1 MNTQPPSSP
10 PAHAALDSVMGALQL
25 LAASGVSNAVL
36 GQALRE
42 VLASPLAAKGL
53 QAPEQAP
60 EQARERAGA
69 RADTATG
76 TASGAPGPRSSQEA
90 NSPVSA
96 AEREPQAPASP
107 DAATAG
113 EPPSLLAKDWE
124 QEAPRKRSSAGQK
137 TSGSARRPLVSITVQ
152 LGYGLTSVSV
162 SRTLLDSVAQHCGGV
177 RRARRRVREWAIAAP
192 EFAPNRSGW
201 VQDQMTQYLA
211 AARARAVRA
220 PLLTPAGLPVGLSPV
235 DDSVLQ
241 AAVVSAKE
249 ATKGLLPASQQAQP
263 DPQHPAW
270 VDVPDAAV
278 DLTRP
283 APAQDTTQVHLF

>member
-53 QAPEQAP
+53 QAPQ
-60 EQARERAGA
+60 QARERSGA
-69 RADTATG
+69 RADTAAG
-76 TASGAPGPRSSQEA
+76 TALGAPGPRSSQEA

-124 QEAPRKRSSAGQK
+124 QEAPRKRSSSGQS
-137 TSGSARRPLVSITVQ
+137 TAGSARRPLVSITVQ

-177 RRARRRVREWAIAAP
+177 RKARRRVREWAIAAP

-211 AARARAVRA
+211 AARARAVRNPA
-220 PLLTPAGLPVGLSPV
+220 LTPAGLPMGLSPV

-241 AAVVSAKE
+241 AAMVSAKE
-249 ATKGLLPASQQAQP
+249 VTKGLLPVSQQAQP

-270 VDVPDAAV
+270 ADVPDAAV
-278 DLTRP
+278 GLTHP
-283 APAQDTTQVHLF
+283 APVQDAEQVHLF

>member
-1 MNTQPPSSP
+1 MDTSLPSSP
-10 PAHAALDSVMGALQL
+10 SNQAALDSVMGALQL

-42 VLASPLAAKGL
+42 VLASPLALKGG
-53 QAPEQAP
+53 QV
-60 EQARERAGA
+60 RAQ
-69 RADTATG
+69 ADTG
-76 TASGAPGPRSSQEA
+76 LGAGVAALNARDPQEA
-90 NSPVSA
+90 SSLASPVDGA
-96 AEREPQAPASP
+96 HHAPLLP
-107 DAATAG
+107 FATAL
-113 EPPSLLAKDWE
+113 PAADRNDSPSLRAETWK
-124 QEAPRKRSSAGQK
+124 QEAPRKRSSSGQS
-137 TSGSARRPLVSITVQ
+137 TAGSARRPLVSITVQ

-177 RRARRRVREWAIAAP
+177 RKARRRVREWAIAAP

-211 AARARAVRA
+211 AARARAVRNPA
-220 PLLTPAGLPVGLSPV
+220 LTPAGLPMGLSPV

-249 ATKGLLPASQQAQP
+249 VTKGLLPVSQQTQP

-270 VDVPDAAV
+270 ADVPDAAAG
-278 DLTRP
+278 LTHP
-283 APAQDTTQVHLF
+283 APAQDAEQVHLF